1 MTIKPRH
8 VLAALAG
15 AALWSGGV
23 RAQQSDN
30 TGLMVGVHV
39 TGSSLGGTGA
49 EAITETGRGMGF
61 KLGYGFNDRM
71 TLYAA
76 ADAVVMEYDADRAP
90 EPDAEY
96 DGATYDFG
104 LRVNFSNDWR
114 VMRPY
119 LLAAITGVVTTQ
131 QTGSAE
137 APTETQTRGEGL
149 TIGGGVQFFAW
160 RKLAVDVGYQATA
173 GSFTERTV
181 GGEEQAFARGISLM
195 HHRGQV
201 GVTWHP

>member
-15 AALWSGGV
+15 AALWSGGL

-30 TGLMVGVHV
+30 TGLMVGIHV

-49 EAITETGRGMGF
+49 EAFTETGRGMGF
-61 KLGYGFNDRM
+61 KLGFGFNDRI
-71 TLYAA
+71 TLYAS
-76 ADAVVMEYDADRAP
+76 ADAVVMEYDAERAP

-96 DGATYDFG
+96 DAETYDLG
-104 LRVNFSNDWR
+104 IRVNFSNDWR

-119 LLAAITGVVTTQ
+119 LLAAVTGVVTTEE
-131 QTGSAE
+131 TGDAE
-137 APTETQTRGEGL
+137 EVTETETWGDGL
-149 TIGGGVQFFAW
+149 TIGGGIQFFVW
-160 RKLAVDVGYQATA
+160 RKLAIDIGYQATA

-181 GGEEQAFARGISLM
+181 GDEDQAFARGIALI

-201 GVTWHP
+201 GLTWHP

>member
-1 MTIKPRH
+1 MTIKPRL

-15 AALWSGGV
+15 AALWSGSL

-30 TGLMVGVHV
+30 TGLMVGIHV
-39 TGSSLGGTGA
+39 TGSAIGGTGA
-49 EAITETGRGMGF
+49 EAVTETGRGMGF
-61 KLGYGFNDRM
+61 KLGYGFNDRI

-76 ADAVVMEYDADRAP
+76 ADAAIMEYDADRAP
-90 EPDAEY
+90 ELDAEY
-96 DGATYDFG
+96 DAATYDLG

-114 VMRPY
+114 ALRPY
-119 LLAAITGVVTTQ
+119 LLAAVTRVLTTEETGADD
-131 QTGSAE
+131 AE
-137 APTETQTRGEGL
+137 TETWGDGV

-160 RKLAVDVGYQATA
+160 RKLAVDLGYQATA

-181 GGEEQAFARGISLM
+181 DGEDQAFARGVAFF
-195 HHRGQV
+195 HQRGQI

>member
-15 AALWSGGV
+15 AALWSGGAH
-23 RAQQSDN
+23 AQQSDN

-61 KLGYGFNDRM
+61 KLGFGFNDRIM
-71 TLYAA
+71 LYASG
-76 ADAVVMEYDADRAP
+76 DAVVMEYDADRAP
-90 EPDAEY
+90 EEDAEY
-96 DGATYDFG
+96 EAETYDLG

-114 VMRPY
+114 ALRPY
-119 LLAAITGVVTTQ
+119 LLAAVTGIITTEDTGVEEDPD
-131 QTGSAE
+131 S
-137 APTETQTRGEGL
+137 ETWGDGL
-149 TIGGGVQFFAW
+149 TIGGGVQFYVSRKFAI
-160 RKLAVDVGYQATA
+160 DIGYQATA

-181 GGEEQAFARGISLM
+181 FGEDQAFTRGIALF
-195 HHRGQV
+195 HQRGQV
-201 GVTWHP
+201 GVSWHP